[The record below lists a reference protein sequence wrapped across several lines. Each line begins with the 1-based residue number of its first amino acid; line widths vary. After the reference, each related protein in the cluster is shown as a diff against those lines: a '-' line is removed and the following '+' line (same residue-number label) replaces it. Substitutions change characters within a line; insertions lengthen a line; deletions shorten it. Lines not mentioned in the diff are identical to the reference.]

1 MDFQILGQVAATAGD
16 RAVALDGAKQR
27 TVLAAL
33 LLAHGKVMP
42 DERLTTLVWGWEP
55 PATSTNQ
62 LYTYVS
68 RLRTRLGA
76 DVALERVGAGYR
88 LDIGDA
94 PLDWDAFRRLAEAGR
109 ADLAAGRYEDASRH
123 LADALALW
131 RGPALTGVTEHLAE
145 AEGPRLEEARLAA
158 LEHHAEAAL
167 ALGRHGEMVPA
178 LTRLVHQHPVRER
191 LRCHLMTA
199 LFRSGRQADA
209 LAVYE
214 QGRAV
219 LAEELGIDPGDELRA
234 LHQAV
239 LTGTLSPEQG
249 AVPAGGP
256 VGSHP
261 FRWGHLP
268 AVAGG
273 GTTGHQPATCPAPPA
288 DFTGRE
294 GEVEEVGAA
303 LRAGHDVV
311 VTGAPGTGKSALA
324 LWVAAHLAGDFPDG
338 RLHAD
343 LRTAQGTPREP
354 AEVLGLFLG
363 ALGVAPD
370 RLPAG
375 ADERGQL
382 YRTLLAGRR
391 VLVVLDN
398 AAEDAQ
404 VRPLLPGAGPS
415 RTLVTGVRASLAA
428 LEGAHLV
435 RLGPLEPA
443 AAVGLLAA
451 VAGPARLAQD
461 PEAAARIAEY
471 CDRLPLA
478 LRIAGARLAA
488 RPHWPAAR
496 LAALLAPEQRRLG
509 ELRLGSL
516 DVRAALR
523 TELDRLPAPARRAFA
538 VLAAA
543 GLEQLDAADAAA
555 LLDTGTDDAEELLEE
570 LADAAL
576 LDGWPLY
583 RCAPLARLLG
593 QEEHSAPVLASF

>member
-1 MDFQILGQVAATAGD
+1 MDFQILGQVAATAGG

-109 ADLAAGRYEDASRH
+109 ADLAAGRYEDAERH
-123 LADALALW
+123 LAGALALW

-145 AEGPRLEEARLAA
+145 AEGPRLEEARIAA

-167 ALGRHGEMVPA
+167 ALGRHDELVPG
-178 LTRLVHQHPVRER
+178 LTRLVHRHPVRER

-219 LAEELGIDPGDELRA
+219 LAEELGIDPGPELRA

-239 LTGTLSPEQG
+239 LTGTVPPKQG
-249 AVPAGGP
+249 AVRAGGPDGAQPCRPAGTAAHQPAGGT
-256 VGSHP
+256 V
-261 FRWGHLP
+261 
-268 AVAGG
+268 
-273 GTTGHQPATCPAPPA
+273 PATLPAPPA

-294 GEVEEVGAA
+294 NETAEVVAA
-303 LRAGHDVV
+303 LRAGHTVV

-324 LWVAAHLAGDFPDG
+324 LWTAAHLAGDFPDG
-338 RLHAD
+338 LLHAD
-343 LRTAQGTPREP
+343 LRTAHGTPREP

-363 ALGVAPD
+363 ALGVGPD
-370 RLPAG
+370 RLPAT

-398 AAEDAQ
+398 AADDAQ
-404 VRPLLPGAGPS
+404 VRPLLPGAGPG

-496 LAALLAPEQRRLG
+496 LAARLAPEDRRLG

-516 DVRAALR
+516 DVRTALR
-523 TELDRLPAPARRAFA
+523 TELDRLPAPAGRAFA

-543 GLEQLDAADAAA
+543 GLERLDAADAAA
-555 LLDTGTDDAEELLEE
+555 LLDTGPDEAEELLEE
-570 LADAAL
+570 LADAGL
-576 LDGWPLY
+576 LEGWPLY
-583 RCAPLARLLG
+583 GCAPLVRLLG
-593 QEEHSAPVLASF
+593 RERHCAPALASF